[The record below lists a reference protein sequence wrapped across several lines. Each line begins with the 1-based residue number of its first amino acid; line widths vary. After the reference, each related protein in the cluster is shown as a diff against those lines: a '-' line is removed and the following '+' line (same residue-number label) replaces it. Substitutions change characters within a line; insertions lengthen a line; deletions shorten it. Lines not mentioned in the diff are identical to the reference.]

1 MKTVTKLMINEFK
14 INKLKYDFMGFKV
27 DRAESLTFHHLIVP
41 HRDCHKYGLGE
52 GYVRWNGAILGSTPH
67 QYLHVIEQKSY
78 DTFCHI
84 TSEMIDMNIKG
95 YLDPENLAQIDLLL
109 QQFEAE
115 HEHDTTKKG
124 KQLIKREYIE
134 GRINWANRQK

>member
-1 MKTVTKLMINEFK
+1 MKHITQLMVNEFK
-14 INKLKYDFMGFKV
+14 IKEVGCDFMGYKLQKA
-27 DRAESLTFHHLIVP
+27 DSLTFHHLIIP
-41 HRDCHKYGLGE
+41 RRNGG
-52 GYVRWNGAILGSTPH
+52 RITRQNGAIIQRMPH
-67 QYLHVIEQKSY
+67 DYLHLIERIDY
-78 DTFCHI
+78 DTFCYL

-115 HEHDTTKKG
+115 HKHDTTKKG
-124 KQLIKREYIE
+124 KRLIKREYIE

>member
-1 MKTVTKLMINEFK
+1 MKHITQLMVNEFK
-14 INKLKYDFMGFKV
+14 IKEVGCDFMGYKLQKE
-27 DRAESLTFHHLIVP
+27 DSLTFHHLIIP
-41 HRDCHKYGLGE
+41 RRNGGQIT
-52 GYVRWNGAILGSTPH
+52 RQNGAIIQRMPH
-67 QYLHVIEQKSY
+67 DYLHLIERICY
-78 DTFCHI
+78 DTFCYI

-95 YLDPENLAQIDLLL
+95 FLDPENLAQIDLLL